1 MKFHRKVNEGKM
13 KYYTKYKVNATSILD
28 VGAENIYNIYN
39 ILAFLVLEMHLSNT
53 VET

>member
-1 MKFHRKVNEGKM
+1 MKVNEGKM

-39 ILAFLVLEMHLSNT
+39 ILAFLVFFEKQFLSP
-53 VET
+53 E

>member
-1 MKFHRKVNEGKM
+1 MKGRM

-39 ILAFLVLEMHLSNT
+39 ILAFLVFLVFFEKQFLSP
-53 VET
+53 E